1 MYNEKKPKEW
11 CRMIHVIYGKKGS
24 GKSKK
29 LLDMANAEVEKATGN
44 IVYLDDNNRCMYDLK
59 HQIRFINTSDYSI
72 DNTDKLYGFVCGI
85 LSRDFDIS
93 SVYIDGLKKI
103 VSKEEHLEK
112 LIKKLDKVFDGI
124 NAYIVISGSEDAP
137 EYLEKYVI

>member
-1 MYNEKKPKEW
+1 
-11 CRMIHVIYGKKGS
+11 MIHVIYGKKGS

-59 HQIRFINTSDYSI
+59 HEIRFINTSDYSI

-103 VSKEEHLEK
+103 ISKEENLEK

-137 EYLEKYVI
+137 EYLKKYVI

>member
-1 MYNEKKPKEW
+1 
-11 CRMIHVIYGKKGS
+11 MIHVIYGKKGS

-29 LLDMANAEVEKATGN
+29 LLDMANAEVEKTAGN

-59 HQIRFINTSDYSI
+59 HEIRFINTSDYSI

-93 SVYIDGLKKI
+93 TVYIDGLKKI
-103 VSKEEHLEK
+103 VGKEENLEK

-124 NAYIVISGSEDAP
+124 NAYIVISGSEDVP
-137 EYLEKYVI
+137 EYLKKYVI

>member
-1 MYNEKKPKEW
+1 
-11 CRMIHVIYGKKGS
+11 MIQVIYGKKGS

-59 HQIRFINTSDYSI
+59 HEIRFINTSDYSI

>member
-1 MYNEKKPKEW
+1 
-11 CRMIHVIYGKKGS
+11 MIQVIYGKKGS

-59 HQIRFINTSDYSI
+59 HEIRFINTSDYSI

-103 VSKEEHLEK
+103 ISKEENLEK

-137 EYLEKYVI
+137 EYLKKYVI

>member
-1 MYNEKKPKEW
+1 
-11 CRMIHVIYGKKGS
+11 MIHVIYGKKGS

>member
-1 MYNEKKPKEW
+1 
-11 CRMIHVIYGKKGS
+11 MIHVIYGKKGS
-24 GKSKK
+24 GKSKR
-29 LLDMANAEVEKATGN
+29 LLDMANAEVEKTAGN

-59 HQIRFINTSDYSI
+59 HEIRFINTSDYSI

-93 SVYIDGLKKI
+93 TVYIDGLKKI
-103 VSKEEHLEK
+103 VGKEENLEK

-124 NAYIVISGSEDAP
+124 NAYIVISGSEDVP
-137 EYLEKYVI
+137 EYLKKYVI